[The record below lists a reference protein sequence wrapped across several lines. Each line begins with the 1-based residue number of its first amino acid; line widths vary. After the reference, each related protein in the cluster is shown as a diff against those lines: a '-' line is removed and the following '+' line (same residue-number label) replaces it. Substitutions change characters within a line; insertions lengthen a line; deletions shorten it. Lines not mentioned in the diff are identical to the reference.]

1 MSKTKKSF
9 TQRSIL
15 LKFLQR
21 NLQISMLIFFFNPAS
36 GLLLQFVLT
45 HLHCDLVHFPKLT
58 ATELVLAKLYLT
70 WLSPSSAHCFSSLQ
84 GNEPPRME
92 GAILLNPLLS
102 MGAAIVKPQH
112 QHQI

>member
-1 MSKTKKSF
+1 MSKTKKIF
-9 TQRSIL
+9 TQRSNL
-15 LKFLQR
+15 LKFLEQ
-21 NLQISMLIFFFNPAS
+21 NLQVSHAHLLQPCPRAA
-36 GLLLQFVLT
+36 LLQFVLT

-70 WLSPSSAHCFSSLQ
+70 WLSPSSAHCFSSLH

-92 GAILLNPLLS
+92 GAILLNPLFS
-102 MGAAIVKPQH
+102 MGAAIVKPQR